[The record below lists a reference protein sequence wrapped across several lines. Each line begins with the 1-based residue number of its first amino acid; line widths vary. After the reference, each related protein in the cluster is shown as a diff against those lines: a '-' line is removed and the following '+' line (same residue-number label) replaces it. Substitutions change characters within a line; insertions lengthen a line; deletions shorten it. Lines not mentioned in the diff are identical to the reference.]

1 VPRPATHTHP
11 QVVTWTEAAA
21 AEAGAAVVAM
31 EAVASVEDGEVVAG
45 EAEEEVAVGDY
56 SRIWR

>member
-1 VPRPATHTHP
+1 
-11 QVVTWTEAAA
+11 
-21 AEAGAAVVAM
+21 M